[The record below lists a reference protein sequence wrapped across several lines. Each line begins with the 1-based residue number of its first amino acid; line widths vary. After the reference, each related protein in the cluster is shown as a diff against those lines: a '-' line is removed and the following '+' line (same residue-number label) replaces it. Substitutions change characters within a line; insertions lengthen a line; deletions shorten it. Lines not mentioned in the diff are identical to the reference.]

1 MFGKRRNVYRRVSQ
15 LEAEN
20 LASMVKFWLNTIEHY
35 LVTDK
40 NNKNNKNIKFNVT
53 SVVSDFLTL
62 YELNRKVITRIDKS
76 TIRVREKNIILS
88 PLEKCSWLINV
99 ADNSGQVTQHNA
111 DPKQLGMS
119 ILNMFAIGPFKQT
132 LEPDLLMA
140 ICYYFEP

>member
-62 YELNRKVITRIDKS
+62 YELNRRVITRIDKS
-76 TIRVREKNIILS
+76 TIRVREK
-88 PLEKCSWLINV
+88 KY
-99 ADNSGQVTQHNA
+99 H
-111 DPKQLGMS
+111 
-119 ILNMFAIGPFKQT
+119 FKST
-132 LEPDLLMA
+132 
-140 ICYYFEP
+140 

>member
-88 PLEKCSWLINV
+88 PLEKCSWLN
-99 ADNSGQVTQHNA
+99 
-111 DPKQLGMS
+111 
-119 ILNMFAIGPFKQT
+119 
-132 LEPDLLMA
+132 
-140 ICYYFEP
+140 